1 MHEVNLLVNITVAL
15 VVAFCGGLVARRL
28 GIPTIVGYLV
38 AGVLIGPFTP
48 GFVGDAEA
56 ISELAEIGV
65 IFLMFGVGIHFSLK
79 DLWSVRDIAVPGAIL
94 QMTLATGAG
103 LLLSQLWGWSV
114 ISGLV
119 LGLAISIASTVVLLK
134 GLMDHGLLNTTH
146 GRIAVGWLI
155 LEDIATVL
163 ILALLP
169 ALTPSSQGD
178 TTGTIL
184 LAIIKAGVFVAL
196 MVFAGVRLVPW
207 ILLHVAKIQSR
218 ELFTLTVVVIA
229 LGTALAAAELFG
241 VSFALGAFL
250 AGVVV
255 SESSLGHQAG
265 AEVLP
270 FQEIFAILFFVSV
283 GMLVNPTYLVTNAGP
298 VLALTGLI
306 VVGKWLITVMLGF
319 FFPHPA
325 RTILVVAAGLSQIG
339 EFSFIVGRA
348 GLALDIL
355 SQEQYSLILA
365 GSLLSVMVNPLMFRA
380 LPHIERLLQRMP
392 PVWKRLNHQR
402 QIDLSVAEKLV
413 QHVVVLGY
421 GRVGEYV
428 VNVLGHLNTPRL
440 VIEMDAAKVTEL
452 ERAGVPV
459 LMGDAANSELLK
471 HAGLDHARALVV
483 TLPEEAA
490 AEIVVSTVHQMRPD
504 LPIIVRAS
512 TQDGVKRLV
521 QLGAHD
527 VIQPELEGGLEIMRR
542 TLLRLNY
549 PPNEVQSYA
558 DAVRRD
564 QYDISIS
571 TSEEHRVLDQ
581 MITAV
586 KGMEIVWL
594 PIPEDS
600 PIIGQTI
607 AEANLR
613 AITGASIVAI
623 LREGHLVANPKS
635 ATQLQAGDIVG
646 LIGEPTQ
653 LQKAKEVISAGQ
665 LPDIPPV

>member
-1 MHEVNLLVNITVAL
+1 MHEVNLLVNITVSL

-28 GIPTIVGYLV
+28 GMPTIVGYLV

-48 GFVGDAEA
+48 GFVGDTEA

-94 QMTLATGAG
+94 QMTLATAAG
-103 LLLSQLWGWSV
+103 FLLSQLWGWPV
-114 ISGLV
+114 ASGLV

-134 GLMDHGLLNTTH
+134 GLMDHGVLNTTH
-146 GRIAVGWLI
+146 GRVAVGWLI

-163 ILALLP
+163 ILVLLP

-178 TTGTIL
+178 TGGTIL
-184 LAIIKAGVFVAL
+184 LAIVKAGVFVAL

-207 ILLHVAKIQSR
+207 ILLRIAKMQSR
-218 ELFTLTVVVIA
+218 ELFILTVVVIA
-229 LGTALAAAELFG
+229 LGTALASAELFG
-241 VSFALGAFL
+241 VSVALGAFL

-255 SESSLGHQAG
+255 SESSAGHQAG

-283 GMLVNPTYLVTNAGP
+283 GMLVNPAYLVTNAGP

-306 VVGKWLITVMLGF
+306 VIGKSLITTLFGF

-325 RTILVVAAGLSQIG
+325 RTILIVAAGLSQIG

-348 GLALDIL
+348 GLALNIL
-355 SQEQYSLILA
+355 NQDQYSLILA
-365 GSLLSVMVNPLMFRA
+365 GALLSIMVNPLMFRA
-380 LPHIERLLQRMP
+380 IPHVEKLLQRMP
-392 PVWKRLNHQR
+392 PVWNRLNHQR
-402 QIDLSVAEKLV
+402 KVDLSVAEKLDE
-413 QHVVVLGY
+413 HVVVLGY
-421 GRVGEYV
+421 GRIGHHI
-428 VNVLGHLNTPRL
+428 VNILGHLNTPRL
-440 VIEMDAAKVTEL
+440 VIEMDAARVTEL

-459 LMGDAANSELLK
+459 FMGDAANSELLK

-490 AEIVVSTVHQMRPD
+490 AEIVVSTVHQLRPD

-512 TQDGVKRLV
+512 TQAGVKRLAE
-521 QLGAHD
+521 LGAHD
-527 VIQPELEGGLEIMRR
+527 VIHPELEGGLEIMRH
-542 TLLRLNY
+542 TLLRLNFA
-549 PPNEVQSYA
+549 PNEVQWYA

-564 QYDISIS
+564 QYDASIS
-571 TSEEHRVLDQ
+571 TVEEHRVLDQ

-586 KGMEIVWL
+586 RGMEIVWL
-594 PIPEDS
+594 PVPDDS
-600 PIIGQTI
+600 PIVGRTI
-607 AEANLR
+607 AETNLR
-613 AITGASIVAI
+613 ALTGASIVAV
-623 LREGHLVANPKS
+623 LREGQLVPNPKS
-635 ATQLQAGDIVG
+635 ATQLQVGDIVG
-646 LIGEPTQ
+646 LIGETTQ
-653 LQKAKEVISAGQ
+653 VEQARDLIASSQ
-665 LPDIPPV
+665 LLDTPQT